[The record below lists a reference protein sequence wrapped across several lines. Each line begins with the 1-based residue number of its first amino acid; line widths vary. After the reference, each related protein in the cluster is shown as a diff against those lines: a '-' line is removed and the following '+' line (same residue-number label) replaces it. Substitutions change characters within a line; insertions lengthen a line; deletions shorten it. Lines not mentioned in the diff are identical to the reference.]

1 MSLQVFAGEY
11 PWKTDFM
18 FHVTCNF
25 LSFFKLVCGMAT
37 LLDSEA
43 QFEAR
48 ALEIG
53 LTQALVDTVKA
64 AGVNTLS
71 QLAFSVGQPGQPI
84 VANDVDAFLQNVLG
98 RVATLAENAGVRRL
112 AFEAQTFLVASLRQ
126 VVEQRDDGIPK
137 KIGAAERETRMRT
150 LRAELT
156 GLDIRDEHE
165 PSHSLLERA
174 CQINETNNLKYIELS
189 VCTSRN
195 MEVQGGTKSKE
206 LAFEGGALVVR
217 ERDNKLQVPTD
228 TEMKL
233 CNAFLRRGIAFK
245 FARLMDYEQ
254 HNRWVS
260 FLFTAAQ
267 RDMPPGY
274 TRPSLHQ
281 LIACDKAAFTKLGST
296 MASVRARPDGTFP
309 LGEQLLELRTD
320 PIIVLYLAPL
330 ARAKDPPLPG
340 PPRPTPYVPN
350 PGGKPNLKGKGK
362 GKTPPMPSE
371 LRGKWHKHSN
381 GEPLCFGF
389 NTARGCTHAK
399 DGEKCNKGWHLC
411 AEPKCLQ
418 PHSLQAHPKDS

>member
-1 MSLQVFAGEY
+1 
-11 PWKTDFM
+11 
-18 FHVTCNF
+18 
-25 LSFFKLVCGMAT
+25 MAT

-48 ALEIG
+48 ALEIV
-53 LTQALVDTVKA
+53 LTQAVVDTVKA

-71 QLAFSVGQPGQPI
+71 RLAFSVGQPGQPI
-84 VANDVDAFLQNVLG
+84 VANDVDNFLQNTLG
-98 RVATLAENAGVRRL
+98 RPATLAENAGVRRL

-150 LRAELT
+150 LRMELT

-233 CNAFLRRGIAFK
+233 SNAFVRRGIAFK

-254 HNRWVS
+254 
-260 FLFTAAQ
+260 
-267 RDMPPGY
+267 
-274 TRPSLHQ
+274 
-281 LIACDKAAFTKLGST
+281 KAAFTKLGST

-309 LGEQLLELRTD
+309 LGEQLLELRND
-320 PIIVLYLAPL
+320 PIIVLHLAPL
-330 ARAKDPPLPG
+330 ARAKDPPIHG

-381 GEPLCFGF
+381 GEPLCFGY
-389 NTARGCTHAK
+389 NTSRGCTHAK

>member
-1 MSLQVFAGEY
+1 
-11 PWKTDFM
+11 
-18 FHVTCNF
+18 
-25 LSFFKLVCGMAT
+25 MAT

-48 ALEIG
+48 ALETG
-53 LTQALVDTVKA
+53 LAQAVV
-64 AGVNTLS
+64 S
-71 QLAFSVGQPGQPI
+71 RLAFAVGQPGQAI
-84 VANDVDAFLQNVLG
+84 VPNDVDTFLQTSLG
-98 RVATLAENAGVRRL
+98 RPATLAESAGVRRL

-150 LRAELT
+150 LRNELT
-156 GLDIRDEHE
+156 GLDIQDELE
-165 PSHSLLERA
+165 PSHALLERA
-174 CQINETNNLKYIELS
+174 CQINETNNLKYIEPS

-195 MEVQGGTKSKE
+195 MEVQGGVKAKE

-233 CNAFLRRGIAFK
+233 SNAFVRRGVAFK
-245 FARLMDYEQ
+245 FARLMNYEQ
-254 HNRWVS
+254 HSRWIA
-260 FLFTAAQ
+260 FLFSATQ
-267 RDMPPGY
+267 RDLPPGY
-274 TRPSLHQ
+274 NRPSLHQ
-281 LIACDKAAFTKLGST
+281 LVACDRAAFTKLGST
-296 MASVRARPDGTFP
+296 MASVRARADGTYP

-320 PIIVLYLAPL
+320 PLIVLHLAPL
-330 ARAKDPPLPG
+330 ARGPKENPPTV
-340 PPRPTPYVPN
+340 RPTPYVQ
-350 PGGKPNLKGKGK
+350 PGGKGNPK
-362 GKTPPMPSE
+362 GKTPPMPTE

-381 GEPLCFGF
+381 GEPLCFGY
-389 NTARGCTHAK
+389 NTSRGCNHAK